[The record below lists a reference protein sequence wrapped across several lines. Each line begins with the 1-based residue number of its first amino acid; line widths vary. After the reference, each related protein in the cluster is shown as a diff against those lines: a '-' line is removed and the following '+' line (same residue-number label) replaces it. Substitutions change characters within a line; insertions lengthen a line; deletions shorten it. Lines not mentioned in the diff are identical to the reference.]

1 MWRQKEQDLCVR
13 KSSVEKG
20 PENVLRE
27 RSFSATVLT
36 AHWRLQTAD
45 FLREESEGES
55 DVCWRRKEDQCARGS
70 RADGRGGSP
79 LSTHSLIIRTHAG
92 VPLFPLSVPH
102 LPLPNFPTHTLS
114 HTQLYPISPSA
125 GPSPLLLGLR
135 EPIGARV
142 LSRVDGTGG
151 RRKPQSPI
159 VGSLLL
165 DPLCAPPGG
174 TLSSVYRGL
183 RRRSASCP
191 AMAITHT
198 VPAGSYASLPLLSLS
213 TQRSL
218 YVDHRRTH
226 ARTMAR
232 LPLPPRCPLAASE
245 RRGLIDWLVVAN
257 YSYCISRAI

>member
-114 HTQLYPISPSA
+114 HTHNSTPSRHQPA
-125 GPSPLLLGLR
+125 P
-135 EPIGARV
+135 
-142 LSRVDGTGG
+142 
-151 RRKPQSPI
+151 
-159 VGSLLL
+159 
-165 DPLCAPPGG
+165 PLCFWDCGNRSARECSPVWTALAGG
-174 TLSSVYRGL
+174 GNHRAQSSV
-183 RRRSASCP
+183 ACCW
-191 AMAITHT
+191 THC
-198 VPAGSYASLPLLSLS
+198 
-213 TQRSL
+213 
-218 YVDHRRTH
+218 
-226 ARTMAR
+226 AR
-232 LPLPPRCPLAASE
+232 PLA
-245 RRGLIDWLVVAN
+245 GH
-257 YSYCISRAI
+257 

>member
-92 VPLFPLSVPH
+92 VPLFSSLCPPSSPPQLPH
-102 LPLPNFPTHTLS
+102 THTL
-114 HTQLYPISPSA
+114 
-125 GPSPLLLGLR
+125 
-135 EPIGARV
+135 
-142 LSRVDGTGG
+142 
-151 RRKPQSPI
+151 
-159 VGSLLL
+159 
-165 DPLCAPPGG
+165 
-174 TLSSVYRGL
+174 
-183 RRRSASCP
+183 
-191 AMAITHT
+191 THT
-198 VPAGSYASLPLLSLS
+198 TLPHLAIS
-213 TQRSL
+213 R
-218 YVDHRRTH
+218 
-226 ARTMAR
+226 
-232 LPLPPRCPLAASE
+232 PLPFASGTAGTD
-245 RRGLIDWLVVAN
+245 RRASALPCGRHWREAETTEPN
-257 YSYCISRAI
+257 RR